1 MATTKEGLVKKKIR
15 DRLKKAGAYYTM
27 PVMTGMATNGTPDFA
42 VCHQG
47 RYLAIEAKA
56 GDGVPTELQWARLRE
71 VDRAGGDTMVI
82 NESNMDVLEKYLAAP
97 AFGCVAIREYDSRR
111 VQGHKFKTG
120 EKQ

>member
-42 VCHQG
+42 CAVQG

-82 NESNMDVLEKYLAAP
+82 NESNLFILEKYLAAP

-111 VQGHKFKTG
+111 VQGHNLKTG